1 MAARESATGYPV
13 VEWLSDVARL
23 KYADYWNDESEE
35 RRKPL
40 WIVDGNFHPLEEYLA
55 QIRLPDQ
62 LRACIACA
70 RERFGR
76 VLNGIGVDLG
86 AGNLWAAPY
95 LLALGSVERLYCV
108 EYSKHRL
115 LDMGPALLA
124 HYGVSP
130 GRVVLALGDLHRL
143 EIGDGTLDFVFMSAA
158 FHHSDR
164 PQQLLGEIR
173 RVLKPTGLVML
184 IGEHITDAGGGAV
197 IRHMVKFCV
206 ARLLPR
212 VVQRRVLGRE
222 LHVERLL
229 PSEEDL
235 LAGDERLGDHAYT
248 HTRYQQ
254 MFAAAGFEGEC
265 LRRRE
270 WPYQAF
276 VLVPTGI

>member
-1 MAARESATGYPV
+1 MAVHEAATGYPA

-23 KYADYWNDESEE
+23 KYADYWNDQSEE

-40 WIVDGNFHPLEEYLA
+40 WIVDGDFRPLEQYLA

-62 LRACIACA
+62 LRACVECA

-76 VLNGIGVDLG
+76 RLGGIGVDLG
-86 AGNLWAAPY
+86 AGNMWAAPY

-115 LDMGPALLA
+115 LDLGPALLA

-130 GRVVLALGDLHRL
+130 ARIVLALGDLHRL

-164 PQQLLGEIR
+164 PQQLLDEIR

-184 IGEHITDAGGGAV
+184 IGEHITDAGGGAA

-206 ARLLPR
+206 ARLVPR
-212 VVQRRVLGRE
+212 AVQRRVLGRE
-222 LHVERLL
+222 LHVERFV
-229 PSEEDL
+229 PREEDL

-248 HTRYQQ
+248 RTRYEQ
-254 MFAAAGFEGEC
+254 MFAAAGFESEC